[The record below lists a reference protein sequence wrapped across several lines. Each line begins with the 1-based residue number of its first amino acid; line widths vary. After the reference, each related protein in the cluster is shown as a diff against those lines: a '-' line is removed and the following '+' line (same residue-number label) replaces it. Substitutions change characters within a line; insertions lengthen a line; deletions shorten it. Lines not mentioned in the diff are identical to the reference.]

1 MILSQDGVQGKST
14 AQRIAEDAA
23 TRGDATRHDVVDS
36 RALDRPLAHDQL
48 THFVGFDWASDHH
61 DVVVVD
67 RAGTIVCSF
76 RFDDTAEGWQSFRA
90 KLAPLGPLGVVVETR
105 SGAVVERLLN
115 SGLTV
120 FPISPKAAERYR
132 DRKAPSGT
140 KNDQLDAWSA
150 ADALRTDGHAWRA
163 LVPDDA
169 ATQELRLLCR
179 DEVHLIELRTAL
191 VLQLRAAL
199 GEYFPTALRLFDDWT
214 VRAAWAFV
222 VRFPTPAAA
231 RDAGRKAC
239 KTFFREHGLS
249 RGELLKQRLAI
260 LDQADALAGSP
271 AVTAAKSRLAVTLA
285 RQLLLLD
292 EQLDEQRH
300 AIEARFEAHADH
312 AIFASL
318 PGAGSKLAPR
328 LLSEF
333 GSDRARFDSPEAVQC
348 YGGSAP
354 VSFQSGQIKRVRL
367 RRACNRL
374 LRAALHLWANLSR
387 RKSIWAAA
395 YYKQKRTEGK
405 SHACALRCL
414 AQRWL
419 KILWRMWQTRTPYDE
434 SQHLANQRQHGS
446 WVTQLLEAPAA

>member
-1 MILSQDGVQGKST
+1 MILSQDVAQGKST
-14 AQRIAEDAA
+14 AERIVDDAPA
-23 TRGDATRHDVVDS
+23 RDDATRHGD
-36 RALDRPLAHDQL
+36 ADRPLAHDQL

-67 RAGTIVCSF
+67 RAGKIVRSF
-76 RFDDTAEGWQSFRA
+76 RFDDTAEGWQSFRET
-90 KLAPLGPLGVVVETR
+90 LAPLQPLAVVVETR
-105 SGAVVERLLN
+105 AGAVVERLLD

-120 FPISPKAAERYR
+120 FPISPKAAQRYR

-140 KNDQLDAWSA
+140 KNDQLDGWSM
-150 ADALRTDGHAWRA
+150 ADALRSDGHAWRPMR
-163 LVPDDA
+163 PDDP

-199 GEYFPTALRLFDDWT
+199 GEYFPAALRLFDEWT
-214 VRAAWAFV
+214 LHAAWSFV

-231 RDAGRKAC
+231 RDAGRTAWKQ
-239 KTFFREHGLS
+239 FFTEHGLS
-249 RGELLKQRLAI
+249 RGKLMQRRLAT
-260 LDQADALAGSP
+260 LDHAEALAGSP

-292 EQLDEQRH
+292 EQLGDHRR
-300 AIEARFEAHADH
+300 AIEERFEQHVDQ

-318 PGAGSKLAPR
+318 PAAGAKLAPR
-328 LLSEF
+328 LLAEF
-333 GSDRARFDSPEAVQC
+333 GSDRERFDCVEALQC
-348 YGGSAP
+348 HGGSAP
-354 VSFQSGQIKRVRL
+354 VSFQSGQIKRVRF
-367 RRACNRL
+367 RRACNRF

-387 RKSIWAAA
+387 RESAWAEA
-395 YYKQKRTEGK
+395 YYQQKRKDGN

-434 SQHLANQRQHGS
+434 SLHLANQRAHGS
-446 WVTQLLEAPAA
+446 WVAKLLAAPAA